1 LDEEGSS
8 PTSTC
13 KGICIPMIP
22 SSYCVVFERWCS
34 SVGVRVLKIE
44 YSRGII
50 VSRGYVKVT
59 KVRIMGCASDTSGN
73 QSK

>member
-1 LDEEGSS
+1 
-8 PTSTC
+8 
-13 KGICIPMIP
+13 M
-22 SSYCVVFERWCS
+22 FERWCS

>member
-1 LDEEGSS
+1 ML
-8 PTSTC
+8 
-13 KGICIPMIP
+13 
-22 SSYCVVFERWCS
+22 CS

-73 QSK
+73 QSKRLRKET